1 MRFVI
6 KAVFWF
12 MIVLLFLP
20 EDAIHTSDEVP
31 TAAVDGAMTTS
42 SVKTSDVMARIS
54 RLCSDRP
61 GVCERA
67 ADALSAI
74 ELDTEKG
81 AHVALEMLLRAADNE
96 DAQLKE

>member
-12 MIVLLFLP
+12 TIVLLLLP
-20 EDAIHTSDEVP
+20 EDAIHTSDDIPAV
-31 TAAVDGAMTTS
+31 AVDSAMTTS
-42 SVKTSDVMARIS
+42 SVKASDVMARIS
-54 RLCSDRP
+54 RLCSDQP

-67 ADALSAI
+67 ADALSTV

-81 AHVALEMLLRAADNE
+81 ARLALELLLRAAENE
-96 DAQLKE
+96 DAQSTQ

>member
-20 EDAIHTSDEVP
+20 EEAIHTSND
-31 TAAVDGAMTTS
+31 TSAAAVDSAVTTS
-42 SVKTSDVMARIS
+42 SVKASDVMSRIK
-54 RLCSDRP
+54 RLCSDKP
-61 GVCERA
+61 GICESA

-81 AHVALEMLLRAADNE
+81 ARLALEMLLRAADDE
-96 DAQLKE
+96 DARSQE